1 MEEPFVGRA
10 VDSAPMLGQDN
21 TDQAVSQRVLHDRS
35 CSACHASGEHARMV
49 RTRLEERHMVATQD
63 PFAAYKEYGQEKGYD
78 LRWLERRDVWGQR
91 LGGFDERGGLLLQD
105 VDSGIAAEVPEES
118 RNLTGRV
125 RGAVPRPSVPRVG
138 NYPVRTKADIWLKN
152 GSELYEEAVARQWSS
167 ATDIP
172 WTTLEP
178 LPDDIERAECQ
189 LATFLTEVEFVAGD
203 VPGKWISQ
211 VTPDYYE
218 PRMYLISQV
227 MDEARHLD
235 VFRKRALVN
244 GGGLMRRAGNPQ
256 VVGANIDSARDFT
269 EMSARLHIAGEG
281 SVLTLFRM
289 GELMAYNDAEKHI
302 YRLCAQDESRHVAF
316 GVMHLQYL
324 GSVET
329 DRREEIQ
336 SYLDDAEQAL
346 VTGASGQNPVARGLP
361 SNAALAI
368 LLGGGEDK
376 VDEGYKLL
384 LAIRQRQVKE
394 YVQRVRV
401 AGFGERFE
409 NGRANPMLEQYVQAH

>member
-1 MEEPFVGRA
+1 
-10 VDSAPMLGQDN
+10 
-21 TDQAVSQRVLHDRS
+21 
-35 CSACHASGEHARMV
+35 
-49 RTRLEERHMVATQD
+49 MVATQD
-63 PFAAYKEYGQEKGYD
+63 PFASYKEYGKEKGYD
-78 LRWLERRDVWGQR
+78 LRWLERRDVWGQH
-91 LGGFDERGGLLLQD
+91 LDATEKKGGLLLQD
-105 VDSGIAAEVPEES
+105 IDSGVAGEVPDES
-118 RNLTGRV
+118 RNMTGRV
-125 RGAVPRPSVPRVG
+125 RGSVVRGAVPRVG
-138 NYPVRTKADIWLKN
+138 NYPVRTKSDIWLRN

-172 WTTLEP
+172 WTTLKP
-178 LPDDIERAECQ
+178 LEDDLERAECQ

-235 VFRKRALVN
+235 VFRKRALAN
-244 GGGLMRRAGNPQ
+244 GGGLMRRGGSAVG
-256 VVGANIDSARDFT
+256 VVGGNIDSARDFT
-269 EMSARLHIAGEG
+269 EMSARLHISGEG
-281 SVLTLFRM
+281 SVLTLFRI
-289 GELMAYNDAEKHI
+289 GELMAYNEAEKSI

-324 GSVET
+324 GHTDT

-336 SYLDDAEQAL
+336 NYLDEAERAL
-346 VTGASGQNPVARGLP
+346 VAGAAGQNPAARGLA

-376 VDEGYKLL
+376 IDEGYKTL
-384 LAIRQRQVKE
+384 LAVRQRQVKE
-394 YVQRVRV
+394 YIQRVRV

-409 NGRANPMLEQYVQAH
+409 NGRANASLDAYIRAA

>member
-1 MEEPFVGRA
+1 
-10 VDSAPMLGQDN
+10 
-21 TDQAVSQRVLHDRS
+21 
-35 CSACHASGEHARMV
+35 MV
-49 RTRLEERHMVATQD
+49 IATED
-63 PFAAYKEYGQEKGYD
+63 PFKTYKEYGAEKGYD
-78 LRWLERRDVWGQR
+78 LRWLERRDVWGRQ
-91 LGGFDERGGLLLQD
+91 LDAAESKGGLQLQD
-105 VDSGIAAEVPEES
+105 VDSGFAADVPDES
-118 RNLTGRV
+118 KNTTGRT
-125 RGAVPRPSVPRVG
+125 RGSIARTGVPRVG
-138 NYPVRTKADIWLKN
+138 NYSVKTKSDVWLRN

-172 WTTLEP
+172 WNTIKP

-189 LATFLTEVEFVAGD
+189 LATFITEIEFVAGD

-218 PRMYLISQV
+218 PRMYLVSQV

-235 VFRKRALVN
+235 VFRKRALAN
-244 GGGLMRRAGNPQ
+244 GGGLMRRNGGVQ
-256 VVGANIDSARDFT
+256 SVVGGNIDSARDFT
-269 EMSARLHIAGEG
+269 EMSARLHISGEG

-289 GELMAYNDAEKHI
+289 GELMSYNDAEKHI

-316 GVMHLQYL
+316 GVMHLKYL
-324 GSVET
+324 GSIET

-336 SYLDDAEQAL
+336 SYLDEAERAL
-346 VTGASGQNPVARGLP
+346 VIGASGQNPAARGLP

-376 VDEGYKLL
+376 IDEGMNTL
-384 LAIRQRQVKE
+384 LAVRQRQVKE

-409 NGRANPMLEQYVQAH
+409 NGRASPMLEAYLAVN

>member
-1 MEEPFVGRA
+1 
-10 VDSAPMLGQDN
+10 
-21 TDQAVSQRVLHDRS
+21 
-35 CSACHASGEHARMV
+35 
-49 RTRLEERHMVATQD
+49 MVAVQD
-63 PFAAYKEYGQEKGYD
+63 PFAAYREYGRQQGYD
-78 LRWLERRDVWGQR
+78 LRWLERRDIWG
-91 LGGFDERGGLLLQD
+91 ERVEVDPRKGGLLLQD
-105 VDSGIAAEVPEES
+105 VDRGAAAAVPDES
-118 RNLTGRV
+118 RNLTGRP
-125 RGAVPRPSVPRVG
+125 RGAVPRPGVPRVG
-138 NYPVRTKADIWLKN
+138 NYSVRTKADIWLRN
-152 GSELYEEAVARQWSS
+152 GAELYEEAVARQWSS

-172 WTTLEP
+172 WHTIRP

-203 VPGKWISQ
+203 VPGKWIAAT
-211 VTPDYYE
+211 TPDYYE
-218 PRMYLISQV
+218 PRMYLITQV

-244 GGGLMRRAGNPQ
+244 GGGLMRRNGNIQ
-256 VVGANIDSARDFT
+256 GVVGGNIDSARDFT
-269 EMSARLHIAGEG
+269 EMSARLHISGEG

-289 GELMAYNDAEKHI
+289 GELMAYNEAEKHI

-324 GSVET
+324 GSIDT

-336 SYLDDAEQAL
+336 CYLDEAERAL
-346 VTGASGQNPVARGLP
+346 VTGASGQNPAARGLA
-361 SNAALAI
+361 SNAALAV
-368 LLGGGEDK
+368 LLGRGEANI
-376 VDEGYKLL
+376 DEGMKIL

-409 NGRANPMLEQYVQAH
+409 NGRANPMLEAYIRAH